1 MTKPV
6 RYITAADKPL
16 LAIVLLNAGVKAR
29 LAVQRSCIRAVI
41 AGDFDRDAVVA
52 ALNEYGFRDA
62 GAQPFAR
69 ISFQGEQLFVRGME
83 A

>member
-1 MTKPV
+1 MTNPV
-6 RYITAADKPL
+6 RYITKADKPL

-41 AGDFDRDAVVA
+41 SGDFDHSAVVS

-62 GAQPFAR
+62 SGQAFSR
-69 ISFQGEQLFVRGME
+69 ISFQGDQLFVRGV

>member
-1 MTKPV
+1 MNNPV
-6 RYITAADKPL
+6 RYITKADKPL

-29 LAVQRSCIRAVI
+29 LAVQRNCIRAVI
-41 AGDFDRDAVVA
+41 SGEFDRTGVVN

-62 GAQPFAR
+62 AGQAFTR
-69 ISFQGEQLFVRGME
+69 ISFQGEQLFVRGV